1 MDLFNQFI
9 FNRFVNVNRN
19 TGEFKMHEYDDEA
32 EALASEDRA
41 TKRRLLTSLR
51 YLPGDPEAPY
61 EESEPEADTDDGSDE
76 Q

>member
-1 MDLFNQFI
+1 
-9 FNRFVNVNRN
+9 
-19 TGEFKMHEYDDEA
+19 MHYEYDDEA

-61 EESEPEADTDDGSDE
+61 DESEPEADTDDGSDE
-76 Q
+76 S